1 MCTAATVTEEVTQC
15 TLPPKRVCRI
25 TAERKEFTIK
35 VRWRGRGE
43 GGREGKGRERGRGG
57 GEREGGGGDCL
68 QWVRVGWEV
77 YGHVVTLCSLG
88 KCSSN

>member
-35 VRWRGRGE
+35 VRWRGE
-43 GGREGKGRERGRGG
+43 GGREGEGEGRERGRGG
-57 GEREGGGGDCL
+57 GREREGEGTASSGSEWGGRCMD
-68 QWVRVGWEV
+68 
-77 YGHVVTLCSLG
+77 TL
-88 KCSSN
+88 